1 MHPHEKRRVGGM
13 GTLWYSFN
21 VQMISLFEVL
31 PPRRHLDSVRIY
43 ELHKQRNMGIFFFM
57 RIYGRRNWVDSCI
70 RKTNW
75 IFSIESSWRINSR
88 KPFCHCVNTVLVKMT
103 GTVLVLH
110 KANKKWALERG
121 CVKSCTNALCTCLLP
136 TSTCCVIDVCL

>member
-1 MHPHEKRRVGGM
+1 MHPHEKKGGVLCDIPLMCRWFLCLKSCRRGDIWIAFAFVNC
-13 GTLWYSFN
+13 TNKETREPF
-21 VQMISLFEVL
+21 
-31 PPRRHLDSVRIY
+31 
-43 ELHKQRNMGIFFFM
+43 FFFM

-75 IFSIESSWRINSR
+75 IFSIESSWWINRR
-88 KPFCHCVNTVLVKMT
+88 KCFCHCVNTVLVKMT

-121 CVKSCTNALCTCLLP
+121 CVRGCTNALYTCLLP
-136 TSTCCVIDVCL
+136 TSTWCVIDACL